1 MPATKRLS
9 ISEFHR
15 LVAVSEPAGGEEA
28 LPRGPSGD
36 VGRRAV
42 PGTRRWIS
50 KGDGDMQLVVS
61 ELAVPEGSGAPV
73 VETVE
78 GFKQAFDL
86 IVDEYLNGFDASEAC
101 RCVLELQAPQFHF
114 QVVKRGVLRAMDE
127 ADRERELIA
136 ILLSCLHE
144 RGTLTA
150 EQVAAGFRAILADL
164 DDLTIDMPTATPLL
178 AHFLADAVL
187 DGLLPRAEL
196 ARWAADFSA
205 APAAAAALD
214 GAALRLGGHRGGA
227 ETSPGEVAALRR
239 EVGSVVEEYLCSHD
253 VAEVRRRLGE
263 MSLPAELQ
271 HNVVRVA
278 VELALDRTDQ
288 QRELI
293 SRLLCALAHA
303 PLEQRALA
311 RGFEVLLSHA
321 DGLTLDIPATP
332 ALLAAFLVRAVA
344 DDVLPPAFVKQLPP
358 EALVSERMRE
368 TLSHARAQL
377 AAAHFSGRRRNVWGR
392 AARGAAVG
400 GVEDLKVAV
409 SEIVRELFSS
419 GEEGEAL
426 RCVREL
432 HTPAFHHEL
441 VKRLIVGAIDVPRR
455 EQELAVGLVQRMVT
469 EQVLSPEQ
477 LCLGRQR
484 AAEGAEDLRL
494 DNPRAPELIA
504 DFLERLPG

>member
-227 ETSPGEVAALRR
+227 ETSPGEVAAVRR

-278 VELALDRTDQ
+278 
-288 QRELI
+288 
-293 SRLLCALAHA
+293 
-303 PLEQRALA
+303 
-311 RGFEVLLSHA
+311 G
-321 DGLTLDIPATP
+321 
-332 ALLAAFLVRAVA
+332 
-344 DDVLPPAFVKQLPP
+344 
-358 EALVSERMRE
+358 
-368 TLSHARAQL
+368 
-377 AAAHFSGRRRNVWGR
+377 
-392 AARGAAVG
+392 
-400 GVEDLKVAV
+400 
-409 SEIVRELFSS
+409 
-419 GEEGEAL
+419 
-426 RCVREL
+426 
-432 HTPAFHHEL
+432 
-441 VKRLIVGAIDVPRR
+441 
-455 EQELAVGLVQRMVT
+455 LAVGLVQRMVT
-469 EQVLSPEQ
+469 EEVLSPEQ

-484 AAEGAEDLRL
+484 AAEGREREEAAPPAPPSPDPAPALPLLLGAEDLRL